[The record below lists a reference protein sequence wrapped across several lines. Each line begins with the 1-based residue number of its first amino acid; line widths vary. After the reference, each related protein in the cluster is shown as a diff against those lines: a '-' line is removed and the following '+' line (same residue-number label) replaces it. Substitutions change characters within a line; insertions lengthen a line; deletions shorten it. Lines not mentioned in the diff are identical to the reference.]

1 MPLYYLRKVSLSNSF
16 SLFSDF
22 AIAVRFQIVL
32 ARLVIVVILAE
43 GVLAGFCLC
52 HYPRPRLDR
61 GRGNDRRTV
70 SAHTPKASR

>member
-1 MPLYYLRKVSLSNSF
+1 MT
-16 SLFSDF
+16 
-22 AIAVRFQIVL
+22 RFQIVL